1 MTLADI
7 DARHRALT
15 ELDATLLVEAAAGT
29 GKTALMAGRAAML
42 LASGVPPSALAT
54 ITFTELAAGELALRI
69 REMVEALVAGQVPP
83 VLQTALPDG
92 PSPTQAENLGRA
104 VARLD
109 DLTATTIHG
118 FCQGMIQA
126 YAVEADL
133 DPGAQ
138 VMDAVQADAMFETVF
153 TRWLSDQLSA
163 AATPDT
169 PVGVLAQDDPLGVV
183 ETLRELANLRRR
195 HPTAVPPP
203 VDLARR
209 PDVDFLQAVDDFARW
224 FQGVEPEPRTA
235 EILEQLHHLA
245 AFYTDSL
252 AASPAFAELWRLTR
266 PAHQPAL
273 MKARALEWRVYTL
286 LGAWRKVAG
295 NDAPARHAEAQ
306 ARYEACRD
314 AFGRL
319 LGQLAG
325 AMVWDLSAA
334 LNTALDAYELEK
346 RAAAVLDFDDL
357 LARARDLV
365 RGHDAVRRALGRR
378 YAHVFVDEFQ
388 DTDPVQAEIIFA
400 LVADELAQPWTSA
413 RVRPGALFLV
423 GDPKQ
428 AIYRF
433 RGAHVGAY
441 NAVRAAFDA
450 ADPASIV
457 QITANFRSARPILE
471 HVNSYFAAPLSR
483 PGQPGYVGLT
493 ATVEAPPDG
502 PPSAAR
508 LTIDVPPD
516 SNAAAQRDAEA
527 LAVAELCR
535 RLVGTLEVRRAD
547 GSFSLLRPGDI
558 ALLAP
563 TGTELWRYE
572 RELEAVRLS
581 VASQAGRTLMLR
593 QETQDLLALT
603 RVLADAA
610 DTLAFGALM
619 RGPLVGLTEN
629 QILAITAALPGHDDG
644 THAAFTVATVPDQVA
659 DPLAREVLGDLQD
672 LRRRAGACTPA
683 ALLGEAVER
692 LRVRVALTLRTG
704 DRSARALANVD
715 ALLQRARGY
724 AVRGLNAFVAD
735 LQADWG
741 SRRLTDEGRVD
752 ESETAIALVTIHS
765 AKGLEWPVVIPINTS
780 TQLRGPERF
789 VHRQSDDSLHW
800 IVGGVVPPD
809 LAGAQ
814 TEEAENAAR
823 ERERLWYVA
832 CTRARDLLVLPHLP
846 NAGGRSWSRVV
857 DLGQDR
863 LPEIDLSD
871 LPEHA
876 LAAPTPAVNGQ
887 TLEVF
892 AQEAARV
899 AATSRPIVWHRPSA
913 HDPDRAGGFETAASE
928 AGDDA
933 IELPAP
939 VGAGRIRGLIL
950 HKLMEE
956 LLDGD
961 LPETLADLSAR
972 AEILGDQL
980 AGLEGLPRSSLPDH
994 AECAATALRT
1004 LALPDVA
1011 ALRPALRAEIPVW
1024 ACDPDGILMAGRADA
1039 AAVEEGRIIAVLD
1052 WKSDLDPTPQDRAG
1066 YVGQLVTYLKATGAP
1081 RGALVFMSRDEVV
1094 WVQRST

>member
-7 DARHRALT
+7 DARRRALT

-42 LASGVPPSALAT
+42 LASGVAPGALAA

-69 REMVEALVAGQVPP
+69 RQMVDALVAGQVPP
-83 VLQTALPDG
+83 VLQPALPDG
-92 PSPTQAENLGRA
+92 PSPVQAENLRRA
-104 VARLD
+104 AAGLD

-138 VMDAVQADAMFETVF
+138 VMDAIQADAMFETVF

-163 AATPDT
+163 AATPDA
-169 PVGVLAQDDPLGVV
+169 PVSVLAEDDPLGVV
-183 ETLRELANLRRR
+183 DTLRELANLRRR
-195 HPTAVPPP
+195 HPTAVPPS

-209 PDVDFLQAVDDFARW
+209 PDLDFLQAVDDFARW
-224 FQGVEPEPRTA
+224 FQGVEPEPRTG
-235 EILEQLHHLA
+235 EILEQLHHLT
-245 AFYTDSL
+245 AFYTGSL
-252 AASPAFAELWRLTR
+252 ATRPAFAELWRLTR
-266 PAHQPAL
+266 PTHQPAL
-273 MKARALEWRVYTL
+273 MKVRALEWRAFAL

-295 NDAPARHAEAQ
+295 AAAAARHAEAQ

-325 AMVWDLSAA
+325 AMVSDLSAA
-334 LNTALDAYELEK
+334 LDTALAAYGREK

-357 LARARDLV
+357 LARARDLL
-365 RGHDAVRRALGRR
+365 RGHDTVRRALGRR

-400 LVADELAQPWTSA
+400 LVADDLAEPWTSA

-433 RGAHVGAY
+433 RGAHVDAY
-441 NAVRAAFDA
+441 NALRAAFEA
-450 ADPASIV
+450 ADPTSIV
-457 QITANFRSARPILE
+457 QITANFRSVRPILE
-471 HVNSYFAAPLSR
+471 HVNSCFAAPLAR
-483 PGQPGYVGLT
+483 PGQSGYVGLT
-493 ATVEAPPDG
+493 ATREAPPDG
-502 PPSAAR
+502 LPSAAR
-508 LTIDVPPD
+508 LTIEVPPD
-516 SNAAAQRDAEA
+516 SNAASQRDAEA
-527 LAVAELCR
+527 LAVASLCR
-535 RLVGTLEVRRAD
+535 RLIGALDVRRAD
-547 GSFSLLRPGDI
+547 GTVSPLRPGDI

-603 RVLADAA
+603 RVLADPA

-619 RGPLVGLTEN
+619 RGPLVGLTEA
-629 QILAITAALPGHDDG
+629 QLLAITARLPALDDG
-644 THAAFTVATVPDQVA
+644 GDAAFSVATDPSQIN
-659 DPLAREVLGDLQD
+659 DPLAREVLGILQD

-715 ALLQRARGY
+715 VLLQRARGY
-724 AVRGLNAFVAD
+724 AVRGLGAFVAD

-741 SRRLTDEGRVD
+741 ARRLTDEGRVD

-846 NAGGRSWSRVV
+846 NAGVRSWSRVV
-857 DLGQDR
+857 DLGQER

-871 LPEHA
+871 APEPA
-876 LAAPTPAVNGQ
+876 RAEQKPTVNDQ
-887 TLEVF
+887 TPEVF
-892 AQEAARV
+892 AQEAAYV
-899 AATSRPIVWHRPSA
+899 AAASLPIVWRRPSA
-913 HDPDRAGGFETAASE
+913 HDPDRAGGLETVATE
-928 AGDDA
+928 VGDGA
-933 IELPAP
+933 VELPTP

-972 AEILGDQL
+972 ATILGDQL
-980 AGLEGLPRSSLPDH
+980 AGLEDLSRSSLPDA

-1011 ALRPALRAEIPVW
+1011 ALRPALSAEVPVW
-1024 ACDPDGILMAGRADA
+1024 ACDPDGVLMAGRADA
-1039 AAVEEGRIIAVLD
+1039 AAVEDGRITAVLD

-1066 YVGQLVTYLKATGAP
+1066 YAGQLVAYLDATGAP

-1094 WVQRST
+1094 WIERKA